1 MTTKEEKAGTSG
13 AGTPSAGTPATGNAS
28 AKLIGTL
35 DNFVPSADFDDYLE
49 RAENFF
55 ELNDIKDDVFKRKL
69 IVHFIGLPAL
79 KKLQQLLYPQTHKDV
94 TYHVVI
100 EKLKS
105 YFSPKKNRIAQSVE
119 FFKRN
124 QREHE
129 KVADFAVELQALSK
143 YCVFGVYLD
152 KALRDKFIAGLRNAK
167 IQGELMNSADEMT
180 FDEAVTKAKN
190 LEQIE
195 SDQMKMKEKQE
206 FANRIST
213 RSYIRGSRS
222 KSRGREQQQGRQGS
236 SRERSTSRKNGG
248 RGRRTIRCFN
258 CSKKGHIARNC
269 WSKPNMNGVNSDE
282 DDSDENG
289 VTTPNHGNNLNLV
302 SSLPLFKKI

>member
-1 MTTKEEKAGTSG
+1 MTGEDKPGPSG
-13 AGTPSAGTPATGNAS
+13 AGNANP
-28 AKLIGTL
+28 KLIGTL
-35 DNFVPSADFDDYLE
+35 ENFVPSADFDDYLE

-55 ELNDIKDDVFKRKL
+55 ELNDINDDVFKRKL

-94 TYHVVI
+94 TYKVVI

-124 QREHE
+124 QKEHE

-143 YCVFGVYLD
+143 YCDFGEFLD

-167 IQGELMNSADEMT
+167 IQGELMNSADETT

-195 SDQMKMKEKQE
+195 ADQTKMKEKQE
-206 FANRIST
+206 YANRIVT
-213 RSYIRGSRS
+213 GSYIRGSRS
-222 KSRGREQQQGRQGS
+222 KSRGREQQRNRQGNSRGRSS
-236 SRERSTSRKNGG
+236 SRKSGQ
-248 RGRRTIRCFN
+248 RGRRNIRCFN
-258 CSKKGHIARNC
+258 CSKKGHIAKNC
-269 WSKPNMNGVNSDE
+269 WSKPNMNGVSSDE
-282 DDSDENG
+282 DDYDDNDVANFG
-289 VTTPNHGNNLNLV
+289 HGSNLNLV
-302 SSLPLFKKI
+302 SSIPLFKKI